1 MQHYACGVG
10 GGTAL
15 RRVYQAQAYVTLV
28 MLFELVTRAPYT
40 LLCISHVFA
49 SAVLKAMGWCPRH
62 RLNGIWFLEV

>member
-40 LLCISHVFA
+40 LLCIS
-49 SAVLKAMGWCPRH
+49 SVLAPGTA
-62 RLNGIWFLEV
+62 RLALGFLRFKLGGLP

>member
-1 MQHYACGVG
+1 MQHYACVQRQLNHSGVG

-62 RLNGIWFLEV
+62 R